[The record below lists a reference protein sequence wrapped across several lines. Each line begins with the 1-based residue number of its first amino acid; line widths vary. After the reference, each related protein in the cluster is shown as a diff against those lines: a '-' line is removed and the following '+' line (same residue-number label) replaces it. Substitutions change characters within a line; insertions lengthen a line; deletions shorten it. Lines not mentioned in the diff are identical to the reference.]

1 MAIDPELAPFI
12 AGLEKAWPEPPLT
25 LSVAEWRARI
35 ETLSAAA
42 RQPYPTGLTVSDHEI
57 PAERPVRVRVYRP
70 KSDRPL
76 PALVYMHGGGWVVGS
91 INSHDGITAALA
103 NDTTCVVISVD
114 YARAPE
120 HPFPAAV
127 EDCQAA
133 VAWVFD
139 NAHALGI
146 DAGAI
151 AVGGDSAGGNLAAAM
166 TFVFKGTSRQIRGQ
180 LLLYPCVDVDFATAS
195 YRSEANAPYLK
206 SAEMIWF
213 WSQYCPGKESR
224 SNPLAA
230 PMRQSDLSGLPPALV
245 IVAEHDP
252 LRDEGRA
259 YAEKLRAAGN
269 TVTFRPGLGLI
280 HGFLRARAFA
290 QSARDEHT
298 AMTTWLA
305 NMPALIEVPRGGKNG

>member
-25 LSVAEWRARI
+25 LTVAEWRARI
-35 ETLSAAA
+35 ETLSTAA
-42 RQPYPTGLTVSDHEI
+42 RQPYPAGLSVSDHEI
-57 PAERPVRVRVYRP
+57 SADRPLRVRVYRP
-70 KSDRPL
+70 KSDRAL

-103 NDTTCVVISVD
+103 NDTPCVVISVD

-139 NAHALGI
+139 NAETLGI
-146 DAGAI
+146 DAEAI
-151 AVGGDSAGGNLAAAM
+151 AVGGDSAGGNLAASM
-166 TFVFKGTSRQIRGQ
+166 TFAFRGTSRRIRGQ
-180 LLLYPCVDVDFATAS
+180 LLLYPCVDIDFSTGS

-206 SAEMIWF
+206 AAEMVWF
-213 WSQYCPGKESR
+213 WAQYCPDGESR
-224 SNPLAA
+224 SNPLAV
-230 PMRQSDLSGLPPALV
+230 PMRQADLSNLPPAFV
-245 IVAEHDP
+245 VVAEHDP

-269 TVTFRPGLGLI
+269 DVTFRPGHGLI
-280 HGFLRARAFA
+280 HGFLRARGFA
-290 QSARDEHT
+290 RSARDEHA
-298 AMTTWLA
+298 AMTAWLT
-305 NMPALIEVPRGGKNG
+305 NMPALRKEAAS